1 MRPAA
6 IEKKSNFVT
15 SRKQLHVPSD
25 LFRHIEAYS
34 GISQANSE
42 PCVTVAYSELS
53 YIQNPGIFKTRH
65 IFRTLVY
72 PKPWHIQNQKHIQN
86 LKLFRTLGYSKLKAY
101 SETCQ
106 TSTMERFEKQL
117 MAIII
122 LVYYNYF
129 CNISFSCPLV
139 HEMNMIFLM

>member
-42 PCVTVAYSELS
+42 PCVTVAYSEPL
-53 YIQNPGIFKTRH
+53 YIQNPGTFKTRR
-65 IFRTLVY
+65 IFQNPGISKTLAHSE
-72 PKPWHIQNQKHIQN
+72 PE
-86 LKLFRTLGYSKLKAY
+86 TY
-101 SETCQ
+101 SE
-106 TSTMERFEKQL
+106 S
-117 MAIII
+117 
-122 LVYYNYF
+122 
-129 CNISFSCPLV
+129 
-139 HEMNMIFLM
+139 